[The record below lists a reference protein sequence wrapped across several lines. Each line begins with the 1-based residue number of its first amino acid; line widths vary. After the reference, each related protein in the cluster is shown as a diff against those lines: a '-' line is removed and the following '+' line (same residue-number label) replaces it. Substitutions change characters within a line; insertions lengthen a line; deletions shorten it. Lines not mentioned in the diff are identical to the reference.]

1 MMVLMNGKER
11 GLQEWKTLFKQADS
25 RFTWNG
31 GSRPDGSRLWIIQAT
46 WEP

>member
-1 MMVLMNGKER
+1 MMALMNGKER
-11 GLQEWKTLFKQADS
+11 TLEDWKILFNKADS

-31 GSRPDGSRLWIIQAT
+31 GNRPDGSRLWIITTT